1 MEHPEPETK
10 SRPSLW
16 LRADLWA
23 GIACLAFGAAYVW
36 IGTDY
41 PIGQGGRIGPG
52 YAPRL
57 LGILLI
63 AIGALLMLRT
73 PFTGDAIE
81 TTFRPRPVLLV
92 LASVLAFAVAFKLGG
107 LIPAILASVIVAN
120 FAAPENGWQSAIG
133 LGVILALF
141 SWALFVKALRLP
153 IPVFWF

>member
-1 MEHPEPETK
+1 
-10 SRPSLW
+10 
-16 LRADLWA
+16 
-23 GIACLAFGAAYVW
+23 
-36 IGTDY
+36 
-41 PIGQGGRIGPG
+41 
-52 YAPRL
+52 
-57 LGILLI
+57 
-63 AIGALLMLRT
+63 MLRT